1 LTLPSVR
8 SLSVTAKLYAIFA
21 LLATTTVALA
31 VVAVSSARDHAA
43 LTDAFEYAN
52 SGSRNVE
59 RVNGL
64 MSAIEAEARAIY
76 LASDNATAAKYAAE
90 LEKTNTRIS
99 ATVSEWQSKVTSSD
113 ARKFSDFAVRIASY
127 QEFPSQLAQMA
138 SHDGPQTAQAW
149 AMVND
154 VPEIRDALSD
164 DLTKLG
170 EIYARNAEQIYTSI
184 NEGIARTAVLMSV
197 FGGLALLLAII
208 GAIIISRSVAK
219 PIARIAE
226 VTEAVAS
233 GNVDSKVP
241 YSARKDEIG
250 ALARSIA
257 VFQQAMQHNIELNK
271 TVVADGEKRSQRQQQ
286 MGAEITRFS
295 GDVEATLAELG
306 RIADEMLGAARQLS
320 TAAADA
326 ATKTTLAHSAS
337 NEASAN
343 VRDIASAADE
353 LAASVGEIDRQ
364 VAQSNTIATKAVAD
378 TARSNEAVQELN
390 DAAQRIG
397 DVIKLITD
405 IAEQTNLL
413 ALNAT
418 IEAARAGE
426 AGRGFAV
433 VAGEVKALAGQ
444 TGRATEE
451 IAAQIAAM
459 QRATSRSIDA
469 IAAIEQTIN
478 EIGDISAAIAAA
490 VTEQGAAT
498 QEIAR
503 AVDVAAQRTLE
514 TADNVG
520 SVGAATEDTHASANA
535 VKAVAD
541 DLGRVAQRI
550 RGEVDQFFERLSA

>member
-1 LTLPSVR
+1 LSFPSIR
-8 SLSVTAKLYAIFA
+8 ALSVTAKLYAIFM
-21 LLATTTVALA
+21 LIATTTLALS
-31 VVAVSSARDHAA
+31 VVAVTGARIHAG
-43 LTDAFEYAN
+43 LTDQFEFAN

-64 MSAIEAEARAIY
+64 IFAVEANVRAIY
-76 LASDNATAAKYAAE
+76 LASDKAAAKNAIAE
-90 LEKTNTRIS
+90 LEAANNKIGAMLT
-99 ATVSEWQSKVTSSD
+99 EWQVNVTNSD
-113 ARKFSDFAVRIASY
+113 AADFSEFAVRLSEFQQFPAEIARI
-127 QEFPSQLAQMA
+127 AA
-138 SHDGPQTAQAW
+138 ADGPQAARTW
-149 AMVND
+149 ARAND
-154 VPEIRDALSD
+154 KPAIRNALVD
-164 DLTKLG
+164 DLSRLSQ
-170 EIYARNAEQIYTSI
+170 IYARKAAQLYEQVNESI
-184 NEGIARTAVLMSV
+184 DQSAAWMSV
-197 FGGLALLLAII
+197 FAGLAVLLAVI
-208 GAIIISRSVAK
+208 GAIIIARSIAK
-219 PIARIAE
+219 PLARIAE
-226 VTEAVAS
+226 VTETVA
-233 GNVDSKVP
+233 GGELDTQVP
-241 YSARKDEIG
+241 YSARRDEIG
-250 ALARSIA
+250 ALARSIG
-257 VFQQAMQHNIELNK
+257 VFQQAMRRNIELNR
-271 TVVADGEKRSQRQQQ
+271 TVTAEGETRSQRQQQ
-286 MGAEITRFS
+286 VSGEITRFS
-295 GDVEATLAELG
+295 GEVEATLAELG

-320 TAAADA
+320 NAAADA
-326 ATKTTLAHSAS
+326 SGKTARANAAS
-337 NEASAN
+337 TEASAN

-353 LAASVGEIDRQ
+353 LSASVNEIDRQ
-364 VAQSNTIATKAVAD
+364 VAQSNTIAHKAVAD
-378 TARSNEAVQELN
+378 AERSNAAVQELN

-459 QRATSRSIDA
+459 QRATARSIDA
-469 IAAIEQTIN
+469 ITAIERTIR

-503 AVDVAAQRTLE
+503 AVDIAAQRTAE

-520 SVGAATEDTHASANA
+520 LVGAATEDTHASAGA

-541 DLGRVAQRI
+541 DLGQVAQRI
-550 RGEVDQFFERLSA
+550 RGQVDQFFERLSA

>member
-1 LTLPSVR
+1 
-8 SLSVTAKLYAIFA
+8 
-21 LLATTTVALA
+21 LATTTLALA
-31 VVAVSSARDHAA
+31 VAAGLSARNHAA

-59 RVNGL
+59 RVSGL
-64 MSAIEAEARAIY
+64 MWAIEAQARAIY
-76 LASDNATAAKYAAE
+76 LATDQATAAKHAAE
-90 LEKTNTRIS
+90 LESTNNRIS
-99 ATVSEWQSKVTSSD
+99 ATVSKWQGDVTSSD
-113 ARKFSDFAVRIASY
+113 AKKFSDFAVRISDY
-127 QEFPSQLAQMA
+127 QEFPSGLARIAVQ
-138 SHDGPQTAQAW
+138 DGAQAALAW

-154 VPEIRDALSD
+154 IPTIRDALAD
-164 DLTKLG
+164 DLAKLN
-170 EIYARNAEQIYTSI
+170 EIYTRNAEQIYTRI
-184 NEGIARTAVLMSV
+184 NENIERTAALMS
-197 FGGLALLLAII
+197 LLAGFAVLLAVI
-208 GAIIISRSVAK
+208 GAIIISRSIAK

-226 VTEAVAS
+226 VTEAVAA
-233 GNVDSKVP
+233 GNLDSEVP
-241 YSARKDEIG
+241 YGARKDEIG

-257 VFQQAMQHNIELNK
+257 VFQRAMQRNIELNK
-271 TVVADGEKRSQRQQQ
+271 TVAAEGERRSQRQQQ
-286 MGAEITRFS
+286 MSTEITRFS

-326 ATKTTLAHSAS
+326 AGKTTLAQAAS

-364 VAQSNTIATKAVAD
+364 VAQSNTIASKAVAD

-390 DAAQRIG
+390 EAAQRIG

-451 IAAQIAAM
+451 IATQIAAM
-459 QRATSRSIDA
+459 QHATARSIEA

-503 AVDVAAQRTLE
+503 AVDVAAQRTVE

-520 SVGAATEDTHASANA
+520 QVGAATEDTHASANA

-550 RGEVDQFFERLSA
+550 RGEVDQFFDRLSA

>member
-1 LTLPSVR
+1 
-8 SLSVTAKLYAIFA
+8 
-21 LLATTTVALA
+21 
-31 VVAVSSARDHAA
+31 VVATVSARRHAA
-43 LTDAFEYAN
+43 LTDQFEFAN
-52 SGSRNVE
+52 TGSRNVE

-64 MSAIEAEARAIY
+64 IFAVEAHARAIY
-76 LASDNATAAKYAAE
+76 LSPDRDRAASHVAE
-90 LEKTNTRIS
+90 LKAAIDQIGGVLT
-99 ATVSEWQSKVTSSD
+99 EWQVNVTNND
-113 ARKFSDFAVRIASY
+113 ASEFSEFAVRVAAFQEIPTEVARIAST
-127 QEFPSQLAQMA
+127 
-138 SHDGPQTAQAW
+138 DGPQAALAYARTH
-149 AMVND
+149 D
-154 VPEIRDALSD
+154 KPEIRNALIN
-164 DLTKLG
+164 DLAKLG
-170 EIYARNAEQIYTSI
+170 GLYARKAAQIYTKV
-184 NEGIARTAVLMSV
+184 NEGIDSTAALLSLFAGFAVL
-197 FGGLALLLAII
+197 LAVV
-208 GAIIISRSVAK
+208 GAIIIARSVAK
-219 PIARIAE
+219 PLTHIAE
-226 VTEAVAS
+226 VTEKVAA
-233 GNVDSKVP
+233 GELDAQVP
-241 YSARKDEIG
+241 YGKRRDEIG

-257 VFQQAMQHNIELNK
+257 VFQQAMQRNVDLNRAI
-271 TVVADGEKRSQRQQQ
+271 VAEGDTRAERQQRVS
-286 MGAEITRFS
+286 GEITRFS

-320 TAAADA
+320 NAAADA
-326 ATKTTLAHSAS
+326 AGKTSRASAAS

-353 LAASVGEIDRQ
+353 LSASVNEIDRQ
-364 VAQSNTIATKAVAD
+364 VAQSNTIAHKAVAD
-378 TARSNEAVQELN
+378 VERSNEAVQELN

-459 QRATSRSIDA
+459 QHATSRSVDA
-469 IAAIEQTIN
+469 ITAIERTIR

-503 AVDVAAQRTLE
+503 AVDVAAQRTVE
-514 TADNVG
+514 TAENVG
-520 SVGAATEDTHASANA
+520 LVGAATEDTHASANS

-541 DLGRVAQRI
+541 DLGQVAQRI
-550 RGEVDQFFERLSA
+550 RGQVDQFFERLSA

>member
-1 LTLPSVR
+1 LQLPSVR

-21 LLATTTVALA
+21 LLATTTLVLA
-31 VVAVSSARDHAA
+31 VAAGVSARNHAA
-43 LTDAFEYAN
+43 LTNDFEYAN
-52 SGSRNVE
+52 SGGRNVE
-59 RVNGL
+59 RVSGL
-64 MSAIEAEARAIY
+64 MSMVEAEARAIY
-76 LASDNATAAKYAAE
+76 LAPDQATATKSAAS
-90 LEKTNTRIS
+90 LAAANNKIG
-99 ATVSEWQSKVTSSD
+99 AVVAEWQGNVTNND
-113 ARKFSDFAVRIASY
+113 AAKFSDFAVRIAAY
-127 QEFPSQLAQMA
+127 QEFPTELARIA
-138 SHDGPQTAQAW
+138 AADGPQAARAW

-154 VPEIRDALSD
+154 VPEIRDALAD
-164 DLTKLG
+164 DLAKLG
-170 EIYARNAEQIYTSI
+170 EIYALKAQQIYTNI
-184 NEGIARTAVLMSV
+184 NESIDGTAALMSV
-197 FGGLALLLAII
+197 FGGLAILLALA

-219 PIARIAE
+219 PIARIVE
-226 VTEAVAS
+226 VTGAVAA
-233 GNVDSKVP
+233 GDLESKVP
-241 YSARKDEIG
+241 YSERKDEIG
-250 ALARSIA
+250 ALSRSVA
-257 VFQQAMQHNIELNK
+257 VFQQAMHRNIELNR
-271 TVVADGEKRSQRQQQ
+271 TVVADGEKRSERQQQ
-286 MGAEITRFS
+286 MNSEVARFS
-295 GDVEATLAELG
+295 GDVESTLAELG

-326 ATKTTLAHSAS
+326 ANKTTQASAAS

-353 LAASVGEIDRQ
+353 LAASVNEIDRQ

-378 TARSNEAVQELN
+378 ATRSNEAVRELN

-397 DVIKLITD
+397 DVIKIITD

-451 IAAQIAAM
+451 IAAQIASM
-459 QRATSRSIDA
+459 QRATSRSIEA
-469 IAAIEQTIN
+469 INAIENTIN

-503 AVDVAAQRTLE
+503 AVDIAAQRTVE

-520 SVGAATEDTHASANA
+520 LVGAATEDTHASANT

-550 RGEVDQFFERLSA
+550 RGQVDQFFERLSA

>member
-1 LTLPSVR
+1 M
-8 SLSVTAKLYAIFA
+8 TAKLYAIFA
-21 LLATTTVALA
+21 LLATTTLALA
-31 VVAVSSARDHAA
+31 VAATLSARSHAS
-43 LTDAFEYAN
+43 LTDEFEQAN
-52 SGSRNVE
+52 TGGRNVE
-59 RVNGL
+59 RVSGL
-64 MSAIEAEARAIY
+64 MSAVEAKA
-76 LASDNATAAKYAAE
+76 LAVYMAPDQAAAAKPIAE
-90 LEKTNTRIS
+90 LVEANDKIG
-99 ATVSEWQSKVTSSD
+99 AVVAQWQGTVTGND
-113 ARKFSDFAVRIASY
+113 AAKFSEFAVRIAGF
-127 QEFPSQLAQMA
+127 QEFPNELARIA
-138 SHDGPQTAQAW
+138 SSDGPQAAHAW
-149 AMVND
+149 ATSHD
-154 VPEIRDALSD
+154 VPQIRTALAD
-164 DLTKLG
+164 DLANLADL
-170 EIYARNAEQIYTSI
+170 YARKAGQIYTRI
-184 NEGIARTAVLMSV
+184 NQGIDEAAALMSLFAGLAVL
-197 FGGLALLLAII
+197 LALA
-208 GAIIISRSVAK
+208 GAAIISRSIAK
-219 PIARIAE
+219 PIARIVQ
-226 VTEAVAS
+226 VTEAVAAGRLES
-233 GNVDSKVP
+233 EVP
-241 YSARKDEIG
+241 YGARRDEIG
-250 ALARSIA
+250 ALARSVT
-257 VFQQAMQHNIELNK
+257 VFQQAMHRNIELNR
-271 TVVADGEKRSQRQQQ
+271 TVVADGEKRSERQQL
-286 MGAEITRFS
+286 MNSEIARFS
-295 GDVEATLAELG
+295 GDVETTLSDLG

-326 ATKTTLAHSAS
+326 AGKTTLASAAS

-353 LAASVGEIDRQ
+353 LAASVNEIDRQ

-378 TARSNEAVQELN
+378 TARSNQAVHELN

-451 IAAQIAAM
+451 IAAQIASM
-459 QRATSRSIDA
+459 QRATSRSIEA
-469 IAAIEQTIN
+469 INAIENTIH

-503 AVDVAAQRTLE
+503 AVDVAAQRTVE

-520 SVGAATEDTHASANA
+520 LVGAATEDTHASANT

-550 RGEVDQFFERLSA
+550 RGQVDQFFDRLSA

>member
-1 LTLPSVR
+1 M
-8 SLSVTAKLYAIFA
+8 TAKLYAIFA
-21 LLATTTVALA
+21 LLATTTLVLA
-31 VVAVSSARDHAA
+31 VTAVVSARNHAA
-43 LTDAFEYAN
+43 ATNDFEYAN

-59 RVNGL
+59 RVSGL
-64 MSAIEAEARAIY
+64 MSTVEAETRAIY
-76 LASDNATAAKYAAE
+76 LSSDQATA
-90 LEKTNTRIS
+90 EKS
-99 ATVSEWQSKVTSSD
+99 ATALTEASNKINAIVAVWQADVTNSD
-113 ARKFSDFAVRIASY
+113 AAKFSDFAVRIAAY
-127 QEFPSQLAQMA
+127 QEFPVEMA
-138 SHDGPQTAQAW
+138 RVTHIDGPQAARAW

-154 VPEIRDALSD
+154 VPEIRDALAD
-164 DLTKLG
+164 DLAKLG
-170 EIYARNAEQIYTSI
+170 EIYARKAQQIYTGI
-184 NEGIARTAVLMSV
+184 NEGIDDTAALMSV
-197 FGGLALLLAII
+197 FAGLAVLLALA
-208 GAIIISRSVAK
+208 GAAIISRSIAK

-226 VTEAVAS
+226 VTEAVAA
-233 GNVDSKVP
+233 GNLEREVP
-241 YSARKDEIG
+241 YGSRRDEIG
-250 ALARSIA
+250 ALARSVA
-257 VFQQAMQHNIELNK
+257 VFQQAMHRNIELNR
-271 TVVADGEKRSQRQQQ
+271 TVVADGEKRSERQQQ
-286 MGAEITRFS
+286 TNSEIARFS
-295 GDVEATLAELG
+295 GDVEATLADLG

-320 TAAADA
+320 MAAADA
-326 ATKTTLAHSAS
+326 AGKTARASTAS

-353 LAASVGEIDRQ
+353 LAASVNEIDRQ
-364 VAQSNTIATKAVAD
+364 VAQSNAIATKAVAD
-378 TARSNEAVQELN
+378 ATRSNEAVRELN
-390 DAAQRIG
+390 AAAQRIG

-451 IAAQIAAM
+451 IAAQIASM
-459 QRATSRSIDA
+459 QRATTRSIEA
-469 IAAIEQTIN
+469 INAIENTIH

-503 AVDVAAQRTLE
+503 AVDVAAQRTAE

-520 SVGAATEDTHASANA
+520 LVGAATEDTHASANA

-541 DLGRVAQRI
+541 DLGRAAQRI

>member
-1 LTLPSVR
+1 LNLPSVR

-21 LLATTTVALA
+21 LLATTTLALA
-31 VVAVSSARDHAA
+31 VVAVLSAHSHAS
-43 LTDAFEYAN
+43 LTDEFEQAN
-52 SGSRNVE
+52 TGGRNVE
-59 RVNGL
+59 RVSGL
-64 MSAIEAEARAIY
+64 MATVEARTLAIY
-76 LASDNATAAKYAAE
+76 MAPDKAAAAKPVAELIDANDKIGAVVAQWQSTVTASDAAKF
-90 LEKTNTRIS
+90 
-99 ATVSEWQSKVTSSD
+99 SE
-113 ARKFSDFAVRIASY
+113 FAVRIAGF
-127 QEFPSQLAQMA
+127 QEFPAEVARIA
-138 SHDGPQTAQAW
+138 STDGPQAARTW
-149 AMVND
+149 AISHD
-154 VPEIRDALSD
+154 VPQTRNALAD
-164 DLTKLG
+164 DLANLAS
-170 EIYARNAEQIYTSI
+170 IYSRKAAQIYTQI
-184 NEGIARTAVLMSV
+184 NEGIDHTAALMSV
-197 FGGLALLLAII
+197 FAGLAVLLALA
-208 GAIIISRSVAK
+208 GAIIISRSITK
-219 PIARIAE
+219 PIARIVE
-226 VTEAVAS
+226 VTGAVAAGS
-233 GNVDSKVP
+233 LESKVP
-241 YSARKDEIG
+241 YAERKDEIG
-250 ALARSIA
+250 ALSRSIA
-257 VFQQAMQHNIELNK
+257 VFQQAMHRNIELNR
-271 TVVADGEKRSQRQQQ
+271 TVVADGEKRSERQQLVNS
-286 MGAEITRFS
+286 EITRFS
-295 GDVEATLAELG
+295 GDVESTLAELG

-320 TAAADA
+320 SAAADA
-326 ATKTTLAHSAS
+326 AGKTTRASAAS

-353 LAASVGEIDRQ
+353 LAASVNEIDRQ
-364 VAQSNTIATKAVAD
+364 VAQSNTIATKAVTDAS
-378 TARSNEAVQELN
+378 RSNEAVRELN

-451 IAAQIAAM
+451 IAAQIASM
-459 QRATSRSIDA
+459 QRATSRSIEA
-469 IAAIEQTIN
+469 INAIENTII

-503 AVDVAAQRTLE
+503 AVDIAAQRTVE

-520 SVGAATEDTHASANA
+520 LVGAATEDTHASANT

-550 RGEVDQFFERLSA
+550 RGQVDQFFERLSA